1 MKSTLWWWVVLLLV
15 FVVIATIT
23 GNGST
28 AWTVVQWFGVTVSGI
43 IALLVVVSLVL
54 ERRSPSSDG
63 KEE

>member
-1 MKSTLWWWVVLLLV
+1 VLLLV

-28 AWTVVQWFGVTVSGI
+28 AWTVVQWFGVPVSGI